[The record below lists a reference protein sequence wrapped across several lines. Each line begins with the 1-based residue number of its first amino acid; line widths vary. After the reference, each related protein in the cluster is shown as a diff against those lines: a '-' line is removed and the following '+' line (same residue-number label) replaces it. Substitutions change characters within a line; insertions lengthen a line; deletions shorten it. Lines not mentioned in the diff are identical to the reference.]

1 MADTPNMSLPVP
13 VVGETLGPEWAEQL
27 NDALET
33 IDEHDHTDGKGV
45 AIPTA
50 GLNINA
56 DLPINGFAI
65 TEANAISL
73 QAVVGTPDNLS
84 VYSSGGEL
92 FYRDI
97 NGTAVPITNNGA
109 VDAGVGNISG
119 LGAYTDVG
127 LNPRT
132 SSAAFR
138 TLALDF
144 SFFYDTGLPS
154 AINVGDIRLFPYD
167 GVFTANANAITLK
180 SPAALASNY
189 TLTLPTALP
198 VATSFV
204 QVSSTGQLLFS
215 DNFAFTSPIRGA
227 LGAASTPAFSF
238 SSDTNT
244 GMYASGSDEL
254 LFSTNGTL
262 RLTLS
267 TTGLTSTLPVYVSS
281 GTAALPAFTFS
292 ADANTGLY
300 LSGTDTLSISTGG
313 TLRVSYSTTTIE
325 SSLPYRGS
333 TGSAAAPSISF
344 TGDTDVGLYLRTTN
358 QLGFSTAGVERLYI
372 GTGTVTTT
380 LPIYAPGIST
390 DGGGEF
396 KVKVITVG
404 TSSSSSA
411 IVSTSHG
418 LTLANIR
425 HIGCTV
431 YDATLGFSYSN
442 GYDLGGGSVI
452 ARASSINVIV
462 EWDSL
467 STNSKTAYAVIT
479 YV

>member
-1 MADTPNMSLPVP
+1 
-13 VVGETLGPEWAEQL
+13 
-27 NDALET
+27 
-33 IDEHDHTDGKGV
+33 
-45 AIPTA
+45 
-50 GLNINA
+50 
-56 DLPINGFAI
+56 
-65 TEANAISL
+65 
-73 QAVVGTPDNLS
+73 
-84 VYSSGGEL
+84 
-92 FYRDI
+92 
-97 NGTAVPITNNGA
+97 
-109 VDAGVGNISG
+109 
-119 LGAYTDVG
+119 
-127 LNPRT
+127 
-132 SSAAFR
+132 
-138 TLALDF
+138 
-144 SFFYDTGLPS
+144 
-154 AINVGDIRLFPYD
+154 
-167 GVFTANANAITLK
+167 
-180 SPAALASNY
+180 
-189 TLTLPTALP
+189 
-198 VATSFV
+198 
-204 QVSSTGQLLFS
+204 
-215 DNFAFTSPIRGA
+215 
-227 LGAASTPAFSF
+227 
-238 SSDTNT
+238 
-244 GMYASGSDEL
+244 
-254 LFSTNGTL
+254 
-262 RLTLS
+262 
-267 TTGLTSTLPVYVSS
+267 VSS